1 MCLKELGDFFD
12 KASVAAATGAFLG
25 ALFTYIV
32 VRLTGRAERIR
43 KATDE
48 IPAIISASREM
59 ARQQLDKL
67 RSSADSPAGMV
78 ALFPSP
84 AFDALALGELSK
96 DVFSYLSLRQ
106 RLAVIKLA
114 FHMTQAN
121 ALAEFE
127 HQQVSNSR
135 RGAVIDADVVRA
147 YQKDRE
153 DYLGFIIK
161 LADAYIAGRLNDAG
175 FVEDARELA

>member
-1 MCLKELGDFFD
+1 
-12 KASVAAATGAFLG
+12 
-25 ALFTYIV
+25 
-32 VRLTGRAERIR
+32 
-43 KATDE
+43 
-48 IPAIISASREM
+48 
-59 ARQQLDKL
+59 
-67 RSSADSPAGMV
+67 
-78 ALFPSP
+78 
-84 AFDALALGELSK
+84 
-96 DVFSYLSLRQ
+96 
-106 RLAVIKLA
+106 
-114 FHMTQAN
+114 MTQAN